1 MSRKDCKLNNH
12 SARDGLGHKLEHCTR
27 AVRRCKTE
35 INGRNVA
42 REDVN
47 PGCRGVEALLS
58 EPTESTVRSLG
69 ALEGDI
75 VILGVGGKM
84 GPTLARMAKRASEA
98 NGVKRRV
105 IGVSRFS
112 SVGLERR
119 LQSWGVE
126 TIQCD
131 LLDRASVNA
140 LPDVANVVFMAG
152 ISLARQRRTR
162 V

>member
-1 MSRKDCKLNNH
+1 MGAMLHEKTSI
-12 SARDGLGHKLEHCTR
+12 RDVEEL
-27 AVRRCKTE
+27 
-35 INGRNVA
+35 
-42 REDVN
+42 
-47 PGCRGVEALLS
+47 EALLS

-98 NGVKRRV
+98 AGVKRRV

-112 SVGLERR
+112 SVELERR

-152 ISLARQRRTR
+152 MKFGSATQDARMTCSAGRA
-162 V
+162 